1 MKTKIFALI
10 ISILCLSM
18 IFVACDQAC
27 EHVDADSNGVCD
39 NCEAIIENG
48 TGNETG
54 TGIETETEAPCAGH
68 KDADAD
74 KVCDSCGK
82 AVVTVVEYVSGE
94 QEERVEM
101 VVNGIPS
108 TSADEY
114 VDSTLAKNEYLSSD
128 KSVKIQGQ
136 IVNGNYAP
144 YIYTKETT
152 TNEELATTTVTHK
165 IIDISTIDAETGYF
179 KVLWTGTDST
189 SAADAMTTKVT
200 YSVSMGNGWYLP
212 QKTTEVTTVETVT
225 TIEYQAY
232 TFANKAMG
240 QAQTYTYAN
249 MDEYYTLNFVYPS
262 DDKTLGTDAY
272 VTYDDVTYVISLET
286 FDIVNSGAYGTVA
299 DRIQVEATQGNYG
312 YIEGTNGELYIYD
325 LTKWNEM
332 VYLYKPESRYNDAE
346 YFILQN
352 GNVLMTAYVRLPD
365 GSVSYDYVNDGKKYD
380 LVYIM
385 INPAEKT
392 ATPVEFG
399 YKIVSL
405 VPVGEGYKDA
415 AANYNVAIVSPVV
428 DGYINTNIEYRLLV
442 DNDLKVVCELK
453 NDGRLVADGLYV
465 KRTGF
470 HNGESANELIDV
482 NGNHI
487 RYIGDS
493 YGAGYIQVGNKF
505 YNYNNELVV
514 DLDEYDRYERNYGYY
529 ILTKNVN
536 NAQEGEPENIQ
547 TQIWI
552 YVPGQSLTRIDDNG
566 EKTNW
571 NVQYNVDYYMETYY
585 VTEIGDMGE
594 TQVKVSKLCS
604 LDGSVFFTVRGEE
617 IIGASAIAEVIVVGT
632 NAAYYVVQ

>member
-48 TGNETG
+48 TGNETE

-74 KVCDSCGK
+74 KVCDACGK

-114 VDSTLAKNEYLSSD
+114 VNSTIENEYFKANSSI
-128 KSVKIQGQ
+128 KIEGE
-136 IVNGNYAP
+136 ILNRNYAP
-144 YIYTKETT
+144 YIHTVETAT
-152 TNEELATTTVTHK
+152 DEETATITVTHK
-165 IIDISTIDAETGYF
+165 VIDISTVDAATGYF
-179 KVLWTGTDST
+179 KVLWTGTNST
-189 SAADAMTTKVT
+189 SAPDAMTTKVT
-200 YSVSMGNGWYLP
+200 YSVRMGRGWYIP
-212 QKTTEVTTVETVT
+212 VKTTEVTTVETVT

-249 MDEYYTLNFVYPS
+249 MDEYSSLNFVYPS

-299 DRIQVEATQGNYG
+299 DRIQVETTQGNYG
-312 YIEGTNGELYIYD
+312 YIKGTNGELYIYD

-332 VYLYKPESRYNDAE
+332 VYLYKPESRYNDAK

-365 GSVSYDYVNDGKKYD
+365 GSVSYDYVSGGQKFD

-405 VPVGEGYKDA
+405 APVGEGYKDA
-415 AANYNVAIVSPVV
+415 AANYNVAVVSPVV
-428 DGYINTNIEYRLLV
+428 DGYINTNIQYRLLV
-442 DNDLKVVCELK
+442 DNDLKVICELK
-453 NDGRLVADGLYV
+453 NDGTLVANGLYV
-465 KRTGF
+465 KRTAF

-482 NGNHI
+482 NGKHI

-493 YGAGYIQVGNKF
+493 YGVGYIQVGNKF
-505 YNYNNELVV
+505 YNYNNELVI
-514 DLDEYDRYERNYGYY
+514 DLDEYDSYQNYYGYY

-547 TQIWI
+547 VQTWI
-552 YVPGQSLTRIDDNG
+552 YVPGQFVARLDNG
-566 EKTNW
+566 DQTGW
-571 NVQYNVDYYMETYY
+571 SIQYYAGYYMETYY

-594 TQVKVSKLCS
+594 TQVKISKLCT

-617 IIGASAIAEVIVVGT
+617 ILNVYAVAEDVIEVVT
-632 NAAYYVVQ
+632 NAARYVVQ